1 VWGVQFEKR
10 HIFPYVI
17 AKKIHHRLFTPSKLA
32 RSEIEQRA
40 KIISTFSRPVAV
52 LMVGDSITDHAP
64 WQDMFPAVSIANF
77 GIAGDTV
84 HGISTRV
91 NNILSFNASKVFI
104 MAGVN
109 DLFMYRSV
117 EEILVDYAALV
128 EALAE
133 KGVQVY
139 IQSTILCNTNLAG
152 NCTDILEKIESIN
165 AALKLMEKKPNI
177 VYVDLNSQLEN
188 NDQLNEIYT
197 YDGVHL
203 NAAGYKVWQAEIA
216 ALITNSQ

>member
-1 VWGVQFEKR
+1 
-10 HIFPYVI
+10 
-17 AKKIHHRLFTPSKLA
+17 
-32 RSEIEQRA
+32 
-40 KIISTFSRPVAV
+40 
-52 LMVGDSITDHAP
+52 
-64 WQDMFPAVSIANF
+64 MFPAVSIANF